1 MQPTHHV
8 LVSVGHWSSGLGVN
22 GINDINN
29 CHHWTL
35 WDPLELLESSRVL
48 LKISMIDF
56 FCWHHHNSVKNSVL
70 RPGSACVWSA
80 ASHDCSNSPV
90 ITPENIS
97 SSFPKIKI
105 IKLMFNWCLDRNGSM
120 MLGKYMQN
128 ICKDLG
134 CIPVSWK
141 PRCCYGPGMDSPF
154 GMEHITQPRRARNW
168 LCNPTLGY
176 SKRETHGIRQN
187 WESSEDSDTKNFKMW
202 CKISRV
208 KQTPWCQGQPLMEPH
223 AIKCRTWWESGIS
236 ERLVQISFLSK
247 HASHWHRIEMIFKT
261 RVAGCLI
268 RTLKYWVA
276 ETKSTCPSGT
286 APGSWKYRNIAM
298 QWKVTKWIAV
308 TATIEAHSVG
318 ITIME
323 MFCWGTTS
331 SCVDPF
337 PAEEQRKKMW
347 WRYGDPTEAVV
358 KSMIVQHGLA
368 ISDNWN
374 GELENWPYI
383 DHILTYFD

>member
-48 LKISMIDF
+48 LKRHHWGFLISIIDF
-56 FCWHHHNSVKNSVL
+56 SCCRHHNSVKNSVL

-90 ITPENIS
+90 ITPENIY

-141 PRCCYGPGMDSPF
+141 PRCCYGPGMDSMDSPF

-187 WESSEDSDTKNFKMW
+187 WG
-202 CKISRV
+202 
-208 KQTPWCQGQPLMEPH
+208 KQW
-223 AIKCRTWWESGIS
+223 
-236 ERLVQISFLSK
+236 RLVYQELQDVVQNFPSQTNS
-247 HASHWHRIEMIFKT
+247 MM
-261 RVAGCLI
+261 
-268 RTLKYWVA
+268 
-276 ETKSTCPSGT
+276 SGT
-286 APGSWKYRNIAM
+286 TTDG
-298 QWKVTKWIAV
+298 
-308 TATIEAHSVG
+308 ATCNK
-318 ITIME
+318 ME
-323 MFCWGTTS
+323 NLARIIRATGTNF
-331 SCVDPF
+331 VL
-337 PAEEQRKKMW
+337 
-347 WRYGDPTEAVV
+347 V
-358 KSMIVQHGLA
+358 KACLTLTQ
-368 ISDNWN
+368 DWN
-374 GELENWPYI
+374 DI
-383 DHILTYFD
+383 Q